1 MNTKSNGSGRD
12 PGRPGRRA
20 LFSEVGSDGGASVSP
35 PVAGRRALFSD
46 EVVEA
51 AGRRDSSPE
60 GRTAVVHCRTCLEA
74 TPVSLVS
81 LGLALMPSLWLP
93 TRPWPRL
100 MRCPACHRVSWC
112 RIDWPSLR

>member
-1 MNTKSNGSGRD
+1 MTDSNGTGRD
-12 PGRPGRRA
+12 RSRP
-20 LFSEVGSDGGASVSP
+20 
-35 PVAGRRALFSD
+35 GRRALFSD

-51 AGRRDSSPE
+51 AGRRQTSPSPD
-60 GRTAVVHCRTCLEA
+60 GRTAVVRCRTCLEA

-81 LGLALMPSLWLP
+81 LGFALIPSLWLP